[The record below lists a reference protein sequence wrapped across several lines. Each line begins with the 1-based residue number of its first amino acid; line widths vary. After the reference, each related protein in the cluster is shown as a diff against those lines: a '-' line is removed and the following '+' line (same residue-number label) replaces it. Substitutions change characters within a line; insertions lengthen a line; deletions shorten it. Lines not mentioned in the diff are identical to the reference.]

1 MTTVPNIPPQFL
13 DDDGDPA
20 DSYQLFTYNAGTTV
34 KVATYTDAALTVAN
48 TNPIILDSA
57 GRATIFLKATLGTV
71 KFVLATPTDTD
82 PPASPVWTRDNIV
95 PVPLNTINTS
105 LERQTTGVS
114 WVTSSGIQTLNI
126 GFLPQVVHCY
136 YNGTGAGLGNID
148 IPGGTLSS
156 LGDTLIIEWEA
167 DYASAALDARCTM
180 FGTNVDLGIAGAVA
194 STGTVARYVATRV
207 NNTTVDVTQMV
218 TQKIATNTST
228 EWAHQQISSLN
239 LTSTS
244 YTVETTMASGTFTL
258 RSSRIFYVPG
268 FYDWGN

>member
-20 DSYQLFTYNAGTTV
+20 DSYQLFTYNAGTTT
-34 KVATYTDAALTVAN
+34 KVATYTDSALTVAN

-57 GRATIFLKATLGTV
+57 GRATIFLDADLGTV

-82 PPASPVWTRDNIV
+82 PPGSPVWTRDNIV
-95 PVPLNTINTS
+95 PVPLNTIS
-105 LERQTTGVS
+105 TTLDRTTLGVS
-114 WVTSSGIQTLNI
+114 WTVASGIQTLNI
-126 GFLPQVVHCY
+126 GFLPQVVHCW
-136 YNGTGAGLGNID
+136 YNGTTSSAGTVD
-148 IPGGTLSS
+148 IPAGTLATK
-156 LGDTLIIEWEA
+156 GDTLIIEWEA

-207 NNTTVDVTQMV
+207 SNTTVDITQVV

-228 EWAHQQISSLN
+228 EWAHQQIVSLN
-239 LTSTS
+239 LTGTA

-268 FYDWGN
+268 FLDWGN